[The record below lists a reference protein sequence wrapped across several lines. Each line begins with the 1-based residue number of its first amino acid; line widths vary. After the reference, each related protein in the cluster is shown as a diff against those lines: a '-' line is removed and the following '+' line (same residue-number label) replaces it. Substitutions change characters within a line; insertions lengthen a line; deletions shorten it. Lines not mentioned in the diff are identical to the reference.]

1 MTISTELEKF
11 YLLGKNLIFR
21 KDEMLFA
28 TSRSVV
34 AWHRVGGDMGG
45 AEWNTRG
52 TRKHLEAT
60 DVYYLNYNNGFHECT
75 HVKTHQNVHVNI
87 CSFPY
92 VNYIPKLLFK
102 SSLLQRIITKSHH
115 PAKKSPYLFFLMKR

>member
-1 MTISTELEKF
+1 MNSIQMNNYPFLGSQTFVPTMLPLLMTTLDFSGGPSFMTISTELENLH
-11 YLLGKNLIFR
+11 LLGKNLIFR

-28 TSRSVV
+28 TGRSVV

-60 DVYYLNYNNGFHECT
+60 DVF
-75 HVKTHQNVHVNI
+75 
-87 CSFPY
+87 
-92 VNYIPKLLFK
+92 
-102 SSLLQRIITKSHH
+102 IILIIIMVS
-115 PAKKSPYLFFLMKR
+115 